1 MCTKF
6 SEIAD
11 RVAANDDEYS
21 AMNDWLIETM
31 NSLKIV
37 DSSSTNHYFMA
48 KQEEEAEEDNDD
60 EDDTDEEEEEACIKD
75 PSRKK
80 RKGRPRSLRL
90 KAHRKRS
97 AAEKLQAIAESE
109 IQNKNATEATIK
121 QWGVYG
127 QILVIVFMP

>member
-1 MCTKF
+1 IRRSHTKMKLNFSSWKNSALQWRYRDICTKF

-11 RVAANDDEYS
+11 RLAANDDEYS
-21 AMNDWLIETM
+21 AINDWLIEMM

-48 KQEEEAEEDNDD
+48 NQEEEAEEDNDD

-75 PSRKK
+75 PSCKK

-90 KAHRKRS
+90 KAHRKRC
-97 AAEKLQAIAESE
+97 AAEKLQ
-109 IQNKNATEATIK
+109 
-121 QWGVYG
+121 
-127 QILVIVFMP
+127 